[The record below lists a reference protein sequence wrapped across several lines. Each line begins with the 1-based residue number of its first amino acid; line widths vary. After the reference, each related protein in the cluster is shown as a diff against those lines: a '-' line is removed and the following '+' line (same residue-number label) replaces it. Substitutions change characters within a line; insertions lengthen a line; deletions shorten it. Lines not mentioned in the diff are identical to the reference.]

1 MSRNDIQ
8 TEMIMNSDSSN
19 VISEILSELNSS
31 NSMSQQPSFSPKM
44 MPTQIPSQIPRVSQV
59 QPNLPLNEGSLIN
72 QYDNVDIS
80 NEAQINRQ
88 LDPYM
93 NINPDTRI
101 DLKNKEN
108 MKHLHPNNY
117 SNNFLAKPMI
127 LVTIRVIKNICI
139 LFVILLIVLS
149 PLTSNILVKY
159 ISKLYGTGASQL
171 FKWIGL
177 IIKALFISVV
187 YNVIKIFI

>member
-31 NSMSQQPSFSPKM
+31 NSSPQQSSFSPKM

-72 QYDNVDIS
+72 QYDNIDIS

-93 NINPDTRI
+93 NINPDTRL

-117 SNNFLAKPMI
+117 STNFLAKPMI
-127 LVTIRVIKNICI
+127 LVTIQVIKNICI

-159 ISKLYGTGASQL
+159 VSKLYGTGASQL

-177 IIKALFISVV
+177 IIKALFISIV

>member
-93 NINPDTRI
+93 NINPDTRL

-108 MKHLHPNNY
+108 MKHLQPNNY

>member
-1 MSRNDIQ
+1 
-8 TEMIMNSDSSN
+8 
-19 VISEILSELNSS
+19 
-31 NSMSQQPSFSPKM
+31 
-44 MPTQIPSQIPRVSQV
+44 
-59 QPNLPLNEGSLIN
+59 
-72 QYDNVDIS
+72 
-80 NEAQINRQ
+80 
-88 LDPYM
+88 
-93 NINPDTRI
+93 
-101 DLKNKEN
+101 
-108 MKHLHPNNY
+108 
-117 SNNFLAKPMI
+117 MI

>member
-19 VISEILSELNSS
+19 VVSEILNELNNS
-31 NSMSQQPSFSPKM
+31 NSSPQQPSFSPQM
-44 MPTQIPSQIPRVSQV
+44 MPTQMPTQIPRASQV
-59 QPNLPLNEGSLIN
+59 QPSLSLNEGSIIN
-72 QYDNVDIS
+72 QYDNKDIS

-93 NINPDTRI
+93 NINPDVRL
-101 DLKNKEN
+101 DLKNKVN
-108 MKHLHPNNY
+108 MSSIDVNRY

-127 LVTIRVIKNICI
+127 LRTIHVIKNVCI
-139 LFVILLIVLS
+139 LFVLLLIVLS
-149 PLTSNILVKY
+149 PLISNILVKY
-159 ISKLYGTGASQL
+159 MSKLYGTGASQL

-177 IIKALFISVV
+177 ILKALFISIV
-187 YNVIKIFI
+187 YNVIHLFI

>member
-108 MKHLHPNNY
+108 MKHLQPNNY